1 MTDDAAPASPSVRYG
16 TPAGRW
22 ILLATVLGSGIA
34 FIDSTVVNI
43 ALPHIGQ
50 DLGASTAGLQWV
62 VNGYV
67 LTLAALILLAGSLGD
82 RFGRRR
88 VFLIGVVWFA
98 VASLACGLAP
108 TTGVLVAARLLQ
120 GVGAAL
126 LTPGSLAIIQA
137 SFHPDDR
144 PRAIGAWAGLGGIAG
159 VAGPL
164 LGGWIVE
171 VASWRWIFL
180 INLPLAAVIVAVAL
194 RHVPESADDDA
205 APHLDVLGSVLGA
218 VGLAGVTFGLT
229 AWPERGPGD
238 PLVVVPLAVGL
249 LAMAAFVLVEARS
262 RHPMLPLGLFRA
274 PAFSATQVE
283 TFLVYAALAGFSFFV
298 TVTLQVVS
306 GYSPLA
312 AGMAALPV
320 TLLLIAFSSR
330 AGALGA
336 RIGPRIPMGVGP
348 LVCAVGA
355 VLLAGIGPDAPYL
368 TAVFPGVVIVGV
380 GLVLLVAPLTSTA
393 LASAPDRL
401 AGIASGVNNAVAR
414 AAALLAIAVLPLVA
428 GVGTDLTDAAAL
440 APAHRVAMLVCAGML
455 AAGGVVGLAFIPS
468 SVDQVRAQCVR
479 VDEHRRSR

>member
-1 MTDDAAPASPSVRYG
+1 VSDDAVPARATVRYA
-16 TPAGRW
+16 TPAARW

-43 ALPHIGQ
+43 ALPHIGR
-50 DLGASTAGLQWV
+50 DLGATTAGLQWT
-62 VNGYV
+62 VNAYV
-67 LTLAALILLAGSLGD
+67 LSLASFILLAGSLGD

-88 VFLIGVVWFA
+88 VFVIGVVWFA

-120 GVGAAL
+120 GIGAAL

-159 VAGPL
+159 VVGPL

-171 VASWRWIFL
+171 VASWRWVFF
-180 INLPLAAVIVAVAL
+180 INLPIAVAIVAVTL

-205 APHLDVLGSVLGA
+205 APHLDVLGSILGA
-218 VGLAGVTFGLT
+218 VGLAGLTLGLT
-229 AWPERGPGD
+229 AWPERGPSD
-238 PLVVVPLAVGL
+238 PLVAGAIAVGV

-262 RHPMLPLGLFRA
+262 RYPMLPLGLFRA

-336 RIGPRIPMGVGP
+336 RIGPRLPMGVGP
-348 LVCAVGA
+348 LICAVGA
-355 VLLAGIGPDAPYL
+355 VLLAGIDAEAPYL
-368 TAVFPGVVIVGV
+368 TDVFPGVLLVGI
-380 GLVLLVAPLTSTA
+380 GLVLVVAPLTSTA

-401 AGIASGVNNAVAR
+401 AGTASGVNNAVAR

-440 APAHRVAMLVCAGML
+440 APAHQVAMLVCAALL
-455 AAGGVVGLAFIPS
+455 AAGGAVGLAFIPS
-468 SVDQVRAQCVR
+468 SVDEVRAQCVL
-479 VDEHRRSR
+479 VDEPRRSR